1 MAFPLLVL
9 ALAAL
14 VYALYGFDGVLL
26 RDYSIYLYSGQ
37 RVAEGVPPY
46 VGVFDHKGPLSPL
59 IAGFGV
65 VMSGL
70 LNVDDVYAVR
80 LVFYVTACLTVVA
93 VYLLGKDVFRSREAG
108 LFAALTF
115 LGFYAYAQPAA
126 SGPEPKTPM
135 VLFQTLSLLL
145 AVRKKWFWSGFS
157 GSLAFLVWQP
167 MAAFAFVTFLLAI
180 TRPREERYGAAL
192 RTIAGGATP
201 FLATVAYFY
210 YHGALYDFLDGF
222 VLFNF
227 LFLERGSFSAAA
239 LLGTAASN
247 IILPYSTMLVPIL
260 IGLVVILRL
269 YFQRPFEY
277 RFLPILLSFPAPVLW
292 SLRDFQL
299 ADDFYVFL
307 PYAAIGFGGFLAA
320 AIRRADNPRVL
331 AALLSAILLTIALA
345 NTWDEI
351 SAGAAYKLTGT
362 TIDLPAQRGSAGD
375 TGEVRGRRKACFDKL
390 PGSNGAPPPDEP
402 RPLPLDHGRRQQPHR
417 RPYAGRLRRLAR
429 QSGSVRPRRHKL
441 LRRRTIPAAQ
451 QPTLARAPPGA
462 GRVVGSPLP
471 RRESRSLLALRQE
484 RALDGRGSTQSEY
497 RQRELRDLRE
507 HRGLVT
513 NVKVLLK
520 QSGRLPRESWRNPQV
535 RVKLFMQSS
544 AEAGLE
550 WGRSA
555 AKTEGAL
562 SCDPIV
568 G

>member
-362 TIDLPAQRGSAGD
+362 TIDLPAQREGAQEIQERF
-375 TGEVRGRRKACFDKL
+375 GEDV
-390 PGSNGAPPPDEP
+390 
-402 RPLPLDHGRRQQPHR
+402 
-417 RPYAGRLRRLAR
+417 RLA
-429 QSGSVRPRRHKL
+429 SINSPAVMVL
-441 LRRRTIPAAQ
+441 LHQTNPDPYLWITAGVNNRIDARTPGGFEGWLDNLEAYD
-451 QPTLARAPPGA
+451 PGA
-462 GRVVGSPLP
+462 ISFFGEGQ
-471 RRESRSLLALRQE
+471 SLLPSSQLSPEHRQ
-484 RALDGRGSTQSEY
+484 ALDGWLDPRYRAEKVGPFWLFVKKELLMEEAQRRASTGSESFET
-497 RQRELRDLRE
+497 
-507 HRGLVT
+507 
-513 NVKVLLK
+513 
-520 QSGRLPRESWRNPQV
+520 SGSIE
-535 RVKLFMQSS
+535 
-544 AEAGLE
+544 
-550 WGRSA
+550 
-555 AKTEGAL
+555 
-562 SCDPIV
+562 D
-568 G
+568 